1 MLMFTVGLMMTSRSF
16 TRQRVSPAMLPR
28 LGDEADCLFD
38 LLLQRAVQTCCF
50 TARSCRDPPTAT
62 WLARSANSEIRQPE
76 DFERMHAVG
85 ILRTP
90 WRTYLSKMLAAPPQ
104 EIQVES
110 LLKTNRGASPNNPF
124 LRQERMT
131 YSYELVPQQIAER
144 VMQAAQQIAEE
155 WAEEA
160 LPCMAAENEKVW
172 RDRRATV
179 TRDDEEVRT
188 TMPAFQQDQD
198 GSGAGDGSPFKGG
211 NYDLLL
217 FVATRRAAHST
228 LAELAKQPLKSGE
241 HALLAEQM
249 SKLPRDGLELGHG
262 AADTWLTELLE
273 LPVVLR
279 MDDVSAASGTLVDP
293 RAVAEVV
300 LNHRLSVAKDWQR
313 ILRGASEMFLDVKRN
328 YLAERAG
335 ESLTADSGEE
345 PL

>member
-1 MLMFTVGLMMTSRSF
+1 MLMFTVGLMTSRSF

-62 WLARSANSEIRQPE
+62 WLARSANSDARPE

>member
-1 MLMFTVGLMMTSRSF
+1 MLMFTVGLMTSRSF

-62 WLARSANSEIRQPE
+62 WLARSANSDRQPE

>member
-1 MLMFTVGLMMTSRSF
+1 M
-16 TRQRVSPAMLPR
+16 
-28 LGDEADCLFD
+28 
-38 LLLQRAVQTCCF
+38 
-50 TARSCRDPPTAT
+50 
-62 WLARSANSEIRQPE
+62 
-76 DFERMHAVG
+76 
-85 ILRTP
+85 
-90 WRTYLSKMLAAPPQ
+90 
-104 EIQVES
+104 
-110 LLKTNRGASPNNPF
+110 
-124 LRQERMT
+124 
-131 YSYELVPQQIAER
+131 
-144 VMQAAQQIAEE
+144 
-155 WAEEA
+155 
-160 LPCMAAENEKVW
+160 
-172 RDRRATV
+172 
-179 TRDDEEVRT
+179 
-188 TMPAFQQDQD
+188 
-198 GSGAGDGSPFKGG
+198 
-211 NYDLLL
+211 
-217 FVATRRAAHST
+217 
-228 LAELAKQPLKSGE
+228 KSGE

>member
-1 MLMFTVGLMMTSRSF
+1 MLMFTVGLMTSRSF

-62 WLARSANSEIRQPE
+62 WLARSANSDAQRPQ